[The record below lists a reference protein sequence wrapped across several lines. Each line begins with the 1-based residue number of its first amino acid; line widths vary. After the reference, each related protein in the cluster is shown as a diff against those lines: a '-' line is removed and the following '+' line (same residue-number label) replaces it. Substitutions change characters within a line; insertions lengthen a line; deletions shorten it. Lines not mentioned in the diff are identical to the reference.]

1 MVRGRRAS
9 KTVLL
14 WSSRNVWRTTELH
27 LSCDWREVGSPLAS
41 FPREKTTWREGGM
54 CFQSFS
60 LLWSISYFVIA
71 AFSCKRLV
79 KALSCKL
86 LHGWRR
92 GGPQQLLVPARLK
105 EIYILKKKETSEQPG
120 LSPKDASTCRQEEV
134 ELTLPHKPWHW
145 IMFPRSSRSFSSDF
159 KLLYGVISVFY
170 VQSQVLRPPFFF
182 TTSYRITRRLEPGVT
197 WYLFSCLRV
206 QTEKKKGISL
216 NCKFRIVPS
225 VSRIETA
232 ISRSHPQPSRGRVF
246 FFFLLMRSTHAHA
259 DTHTPLRGFP

>member
-1 MVRGRRAS
+1 MSGGRLNFIWVATGVKSVLRLRLSPARKPREERGECVFRVSFYSEAFLIS
-9 KTVLL
+9 
-14 WSSRNVWRTTELH
+14 SSRP
-27 LSCDWREVGSPLAS
+27 SAAS
-41 FPREKTTWREGGM
+41 ATWR
-54 CFQSFS
+54 
-60 LLWSISYFVIA
+60 
-71 AFSCKRLV
+71 LV
-79 KALSCKL
+79 SCKL

-170 VQSQVLRPPFFF
+170 VQSQVLRPPFF